1 MRTPVTLT
9 NSKLSQRSDRR
20 SNDRRNNRSVIKS
33 RYRIVRLYTS
43 ISVILSV
50 FSILFEP
57 SSIHSKVVG
66 SAELPMVLFYTALVV
81 GFIALLDIFI
91 NDILPN
97 KYSFKQAYLYRHLVY
112 MSLSLISFS
121 LSAGLL
127 ITFGGS
133 ILVGR
138 LWLDGAVAASVA
150 VLDIFARHR
159 KKI

>member
-1 MRTPVTLT
+1 MTTTSTIQP
-9 NSKLSQRSDRR
+9 KLSQRHDRR
-20 SNDRRNNRSVIKS
+20 SNDRRNNRSIIKS

-43 ISVILSV
+43 ISVMLSV

-57 SSIHSKVVG
+57 ASIHSQVVG
-66 SAELPMVLFYTALVV
+66 SAQLPMALFYSALVV
-81 GFIALLDIFI
+81 GVIALLDIFI

-138 LWLDGAVAASVA
+138 LWLDGAVAATVA

-159 KKI
+159 KKT